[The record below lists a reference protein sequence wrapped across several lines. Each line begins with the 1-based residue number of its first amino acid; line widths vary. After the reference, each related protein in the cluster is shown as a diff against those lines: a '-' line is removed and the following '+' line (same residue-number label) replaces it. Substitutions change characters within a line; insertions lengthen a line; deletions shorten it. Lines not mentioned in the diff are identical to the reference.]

1 MKQKHWNKIGYFI
14 GKCIGWLILGF
25 ITYWI
30 IWAIASIGVKIKQN
44 MNKKPIKELLNKKQR
59 NRTLELWIALLGFII
74 GGMLGM
80 WMLIEIVKLSISK

>member
-1 MKQKHWNKIGYFI
+1 
-14 GKCIGWLILGF
+14 
-25 ITYWI
+25 
-30 IWAIASIGVKIKQN
+30 

-59 NRTLELWIALLGFII
+59 NRTLELWIAVLGFII